1 MNVKKWCDKMDIYYW
16 KDRKWMIDTHY
27 TGEVKGVRYPRKSD
41 FKKDYKK
48 LPITIP
54 YDKSNNIDEN
64 LEKVFEIMN
73 IRNPMET
80 KQKQD
85 WIRKNLQP
93 NPHTSLS
100 VGDVVK
106 VGKNYY
112 LAIGIGWKKMR
123 W

>member
-1 MNVKKWCDKMDIYYW
+1 MDIYYW
-16 KDRKWMIDTHY
+16 KDRKWMLSTHY
-27 TGEVKGVRYPRKSD
+27 AGEVEGERYPRKSD

-54 YDKSNNIDEN
+54 YDKSNDINEN
-64 LEKVFEIMN
+64 LEKVFDIMN
-73 IRNPMET
+73 TKNPMET

-93 NPHTSLS
+93 DPHTSLS

-106 VGKNYY
+106 VGKKYY